1 MEVSASLRD
10 ASISAQKCRL
20 VVDLVRMMSVEKALH
35 TLEFTNKK
43 AAVLVRKLLVSAI
56 ANAEH
61 NYGADVDDLFVS
73 TAFVD
78 EARPLKRIKSRAKG
92 RANRI
97 VKQACHITLKVSDGE

>member
-1 MEVSASLRD
+1 MEVSAVLRD
-10 ASISAQKCRL
+10 AKISAQKCRL
-20 VVDLVRMMSVEKALH
+20 VVDLIRKMPVGNALQ

-61 NYGADVDDLFVS
+61 NNGADIDELVVS
-73 TAFVD
+73 TVFVD

>member
-1 MEVSASLRD
+1 MEVSAKLRN

-20 VVDLVRMMSVEKALH
+20 VVDMIRNAPVESALQ

-43 AAVLVRKLLVSAI
+43 AAGLVKKLLESAV

-61 NYGADVDDLFVS
+61 NEGADVDDLRVS
-73 TAFVD
+73 LAYVD
-78 EARPLKRIKSRAKG
+78 EASPLKRIRSRAKG

-97 VKQACHITLKVSDGE
+97 VKQSCHITLKVSDGE

>member
-1 MEVSASLRD
+1 MEVTAKLKN

-20 VVDLVRMMSVEKALH
+20 VVDMIRKMPAGKAID

-43 AAVLVRKLLVSAI
+43 AAGLVKKVLMSAV

-61 NYGADVDDLFVS
+61 NEGIDIDELFVS
-73 TAFVD
+73 AAFVD
-78 EARPLKRIKSRAKG
+78 EASPLKRIRSRAKG

-97 VKQACHITLKVSDGE
+97 VKQSCHITLKVSDGE

>member
-1 MEVSASLRD
+1 MEVSATLRD

-20 VVDLVRMMSVEKALH
+20 VVDLVRKMSVESALQ

-43 AAVLVRKLLVSAI
+43 AAGLVKKLLASAI

-61 NYGADVDDLFVS
+61 NNGADVDELFVS

-97 VKQACHITLKVSDGE
+97 VKQSCHITLIVSDGE